1 MKNKEKKVKAAEEEA
16 KKEVQTEENGIE
28 LTDEQLKQVVGGK
41 ENLGNTQEVKSVNNP
56 MNQIAVTAS
65 ADSNSK

>member
-1 MKNKEKKVKAAEEEA
+1 MKDNEKKVKLTEEKA

-41 ENLGNTQEVKSVNNP
+41 ENLGNTQEIKSVNNP
-56 MNQIAVTAS
+56 MNPIAVTTS
-65 ADSNSK
+65 ADSNLK